1 MRRVFL
7 PLVLLCLLSS
17 CKDNFHLE
25 DNGNVPKI
33 VAYCFPSRTDTTFID
48 VSASSPIKANGNSNN
63 IHPIDDA
70 NIIYKINDV
79 PQKVSFRGK
88 GTYYVVGASHAG
100 DRISMEISAEG
111 FAPVSAQTTMPEG
124 TPISIDK
131 VLDIKKYDS
140 DYEDVRYFTQL
151 QASFTDNA
159 TTKDFYALIVT
170 NSSYYQSSYEDTILT
185 VKESTVVELDIS
197 DEPVLHPLQDI
208 DNDFGFSR
216 NFINNLYYFNDALFN
231 GKTYTLHLNI
241 PKFSYYGDM
250 QVILYKISPEF
261 YRFLKS
267 INDMNNNDLA
277 QKGFSQIMPTISNIK
292 GGIGI
297 LAGCNESRSNII
309 KKESTK

>member
-88 GTYYVVGASHAG
+88 GAYYVVGASHAG

>member
-48 VSASSPIKANGNSNN
+48 VSASSPIKANGNSND

-216 NFINNLYYFNDALFN
+216 NFINNLYYFNDAFFN